1 MKYGLLMPF
10 LLLASTG
17 TYAQPSIQIGP
28 GGIQH
33 DPRPRPELRE
43 ERIVREE
50 GGCRVTIIRGFDEAG
65 RRTTRRVRECDDE
78 DED

>member
-1 MKYGLLMPF
+1 MKYRLLMPF
-10 LLLASTG
+10 LLLASTV

-33 DPRPRPELRE
+33 DPRPELRE

-50 GGCRVTIIRGFDEAG
+50 GGCRITIVRGFDEAG

-78 DED
+78 DEE